1 MLENGSSLRLY
12 ITTPGTWSRGR
23 HVLGPLAGVLTG
35 ALAMMGNA
43 GRPVSPEL
51 TGRVIFRSVL
61 VAVLAL
67 LLPASVGAQ
76 PGSTP
81 AEQAAAIVQPAMV
94 YVETSWAAWVKD
106 HDGDWLNDGWPYE
119 WTVGCS
125 GFVVSPS
132 GYIVTAGHCVDDS
145 LDHGARWDAIVFGV
159 DEWVDRGWAD
169 ADAVDRLFEVAYGNW
184 VVEGEGAGTPPE
196 RRVFVAHGRAV
207 SGLATGAGWS
217 ARVVEVMSLSDG
229 DVALLK
235 VEASDLP
242 TIQID
247 GGVTLAIG
255 TPVLSVGYPASSGLV
270 TDQSL
275 EPAFKDGTV
284 SSRRTRGDGVL
295 PVYEVSAAL
304 TGGMSGG
311 PAINHAGEVI
321 GVNSF
326 SVEGEPQPF
335 NFLTPAS
342 LVSEMLTRNGV
353 SNEPGPIDSL
363 YRDALDAY
371 FAGNYSEAMAGFDQV
386 LDRVPSHQQ
395 AQDYRSQAARLRAD
409 EPLPVED
416 EVGAEPV
423 EVAAAAG
430 AADGGPPWLLIGS
443 IGAGVFVM
451 AGATGLL
458 LMRRRRRRDPLA
470 AHAAPGPPSQP
481 PMDEAAWTPPGWHEP
496 TVPEPT
502 IPDTTVA
509 PGSTAAG
516 STAAFCSVC
525 GIPNLEHTRFC
536 TNCGQSF
543 VRPTRPAS

>member
-1 MLENGSSLRLY
+1 
-12 ITTPGTWSRGR
+12 
-23 HVLGPLAGVLTG
+23 
-35 ALAMMGNA
+35 MMGNA
-43 GRPVSPEL
+43 GRAVSPRP
-51 TGRVIFRSVL
+51 TGRATCGSVL
-61 VAVLAL
+61 LAVLALL

-76 PGSTP
+76 PVSTS
-81 AEQAAAIVQPAMV
+81 AEQAAAVVQPAMV
-94 YVETSWAAWVKD
+94 YVETSWSAWVND
-106 HDGDWLNDGWPYE
+106 HDGDWLNDGQPYE

-145 LDHGARWDAIVFGV
+145 LDHGARWDAILFGV
-159 DEWVDRGWAD
+159 DEWVDRGWATSGE
-169 ADAVDRLFEVAYGNW
+169 ADDLLDIAYGNW
-184 VVEGEGAGTPPE
+184 LVEGEGAGTPPE
-196 RRVFVAHGRAV
+196 RTVFVAHGRAV

-242 TIQID
+242 TIQI
-247 GGVTLAIG
+247 GGAVTLTIG

-275 EPAFKDGTV
+275 EPTFKDGTI

-311 PAINHAGEVI
+311 PAINHAGDVI

-353 SNEPGPIDSL
+353 SNEPGPIDGL

-371 FAGNYSEAMAGFDQV
+371 FAGNYSDAMAGFDQV

-395 AQDYRSQAARLRAD
+395 AQDYRSQAARLRTD
-409 EPLPVED
+409 EPPPIED
-416 EVGAEPV
+416 EVGPEPA

-430 AADGGPPWLLIGS
+430 AADEGRPWLLLGS
-443 IGAGVFVM
+443 IGAGVLVV
-451 AGATGLL
+451 AAAAGLL
-458 LMRRRRRRDPLA
+458 FMRRRSRKDVPA
-470 AHAAPGPPSQP
+470 AHAAPAPPSQP
-481 PMDEAAWTPPGWHEP
+481 PMAEAAWTPPGWHEP

-502 IPDTTVA
+502 IPETTVA
-509 PGSTAAG
+509 PRSTAAG
-516 STAAFCSVC
+516 TPAAFCSVC
-525 GIPNLEHTRFC
+525 GTRNLEQTSFC
-536 TNCGQSF
+536 TSCGQPL
-543 VRPTRPAS
+543 VRPTRPTS

>member
-1 MLENGSSLRLY
+1 
-12 ITTPGTWSRGR
+12 
-23 HVLGPLAGVLTG
+23 
-35 ALAMMGNA
+35 MMGNA
-43 GRPVSPEL
+43 GRAVSPGP
-51 TGRVIFRSVL
+51 TGRAIGRSVL
-61 VAVLAL
+61 LAVLVLL

-81 AEQAAAIVQPAMV
+81 AEQAAAVVQPAMV
-94 YVETSWAAWVKD
+94 YVETSWAAWVND
-106 HDGDWLNDGWPYE
+106 HDGDWLNDGQPYE

-125 GFVVSPS
+125 GFVVNPS

-145 LDHGARWDAIVFGV
+145 LDYGARWDAILFGV
-159 DEWVDRGWAD
+159 DEWIDRGWATPD
-169 ADAVDRLFEVAYGNW
+169 EADDLLDIAYGNW
-184 VVEGEGAGTPPE
+184 LVEGEGAGTPPE
-196 RRVFVAHGRAV
+196 RKVFVAHGRAV
-207 SGLATGAGWS
+207 SGLATGTAWS
-217 ARVVEVMSLSDG
+217 ARVVEVMSLSHG

-235 VEASDLP
+235 VEESDLP

-247 GGVTLAIG
+247 SDVTLAIG
-255 TPVLSVGYPASSGLV
+255 TPVLSVGYPASSELV

-275 EPAFKDGTV
+275 EPTFKDGTI
-284 SSRRTRGDGVL
+284 SSRRTRGDGLL

-311 PAINHAGEVI
+311 PAVNHAGDVI

-326 SVEGEPQPF
+326 SVEGETQQF

-371 FAGNYSEAMAGFDQV
+371 FAGNYPDAMAGFDEV

-409 EPLPVED
+409 GPPPAEE

-423 EVAAAAG
+423 EVAAVDD
-430 AADGGPPWLLIGS
+430 AADEGPPWLLIGS
-443 IGAGVFVM
+443 IGGLLVVA
-451 AGATGLL
+451 AGAGLL
-458 LMRRRRRRDPLA
+458 LMRRRSRESVPA
-470 AHAAPGPPSQP
+470 AQATPAPPSQP
-481 PMDEAAWTPPGWHEP
+481 QMADATWTPPGWHEP

-502 IPDTTVA
+502 IPNTSVA
-509 PGSTAAG
+509 PRSTAAG
-516 STAAFCSVC
+516 TPAPLCSAC
-525 GIPNLEHTRFC
+525 GTPNLEQTSFC
-536 TNCGQSF
+536 TSCGQPL
-543 VRPTRPAS
+543 VHPTKPSSQPSADD